1 MLNFEHQKQI
11 DQMNNPKVLIIYTGG
26 TIGMIN
32 DPETGA
38 LKPFDF
44 ESLYSS
50 IPELKQ
56 FDYELDTYSVEEPID
71 SSDMNPQLWG
81 NIANTIFDN
90 YANYSGFVVLHGTD
104 TMAYTT
110 AALSY
115 MLQGLKKPVIFTGS
129 QLPIGQIRTDGKENL
144 ITAIELAGMQDIDG
158 EPLIQEV
165 ALYFEFQL
173 YRGNRVSKISTFN
186 FEAFKSY
193 NYPLLAE
200 AGTNI
205 KIAQHALY
213 RTQKTS
219 IEKFIDFN
227 ANIALIKLFPG
238 MDTGI
243 YAKLFDVNT
252 VEGIILETF
261 GNGNSFSSEA
271 FEKMIAD
278 YMAQGGIVYNITQCA
293 QGNVVLGLYQT
304 SVHFKRLEVVS
315 GRDISTEAAVTKL
328 MYVLGFTKDHAERLR
343 LLNEN
348 IVGEVTI

>member
-1 MLNFEHQKQI
+1 MT
-11 DQMNNPKVLIIYTGG
+11 NPKVLIIYTGG

-44 ESLYSS
+44 ESLYSH

-71 SSDMNPQLWG
+71 SSDMNPELWG
-81 NIANTIFDN
+81 GIANTIFEN
-90 YANYSGFVVLHGTD
+90 YANYTGFVVLHGTD
-104 TMAYTT
+104 TMAFTT
-110 AALSY
+110 SALSY

-144 ITAIELAGMQDIDG
+144 ITAIEIAGMQDMSG
-158 EPLIQEV
+158 HSVVQEV
-165 ALYFEFQL
+165 ALYFEDQL
-173 YRGNRVSKISTFN
+173 YRGNRVSKISTFD

-200 AGTNI
+200 IGTNI
-205 KIAQHALY
+205 RIDYNALY
-213 RTQKTS
+213 RS
-219 IEKFIDFN
+219 EINELEKFTDFN
-227 ANIALIKLFPG
+227 SKIALIKLFPG
-238 MDTGI
+238 MDVSI
-243 YAKLFDVNT
+243 LAPMFDVSK

-261 GNGNSFSSEA
+261 GNGNSFSSEQ

-278 YMAQGGIVYNITQCA
+278 YMKSGGIVINITQCA

-304 SVHFKRLEVVS
+304 SVHFRKLEVLS
-315 GRDISTEAAVTKL
+315 GRDITTEAAMTKL
-328 MYVLGFTKDHAERLR
+328 MFVLGKTKDREERLEMLR
-343 LLNEN
+343 SNLC
-348 IVGEVTI
+348 GEVTI

>member
-1 MLNFEHQKQI
+1 
-11 DQMNNPKVLIIYTGG
+11 MNNPKVLIIYTGG

-71 SSDMNPQLWG
+71 SSDMNPKLWG
-81 NIANTIFDN
+81 GIANTIFEN
-90 YANYSGFVVLHGTD
+90 YADYTGFVVLHGTD
-104 TMAYTT
+104 TMAFTT
-110 AALSY
+110 AAMSF
-115 MLQGLKKPVIFTGS
+115 MLQGLKKPIIFTGS
-129 QLPIGQIRTDGKENL
+129 QLPIGKIRTDGKENL
-144 ITAIELAGMQDIDG
+144 ITAIELAGMLDMSG
-158 EPLIQEV
+158 HSVIQEV

-205 KIAQHALY
+205 RIDQNALY
-213 RTQKTS
+213 RPSLTEL
-219 IEKFIDFN
+219 EKFTDFN
-227 ANIALIKLFPG
+227 TRIALIKLFPG
-238 MDTGI
+238 MDMSI
-243 YAKLFDVNT
+243 YDAIFDVSK

-261 GNGNSFSSEA
+261 GNGNSFSSAA

-278 YMAQGGIVYNITQCA
+278 YMANGGIVLNITQCA
-293 QGNVVLGLYQT
+293 QGNVVLGLYET
-304 SVHFKRLEVVS
+304 SIHYKRLQVLS
-315 GRDISTEAAVTKL
+315 GRDITTEAAVTKM
-328 MYVLGFTKDHAERLR
+328 MYVLGKTRDPEERVE
-343 LLNEN
+343 LLSQNLC
-348 IVGEVTI
+348 GEVTI

>member
-1 MLNFEHQKQI
+1 
-11 DQMNNPKVLIIYTGG
+11 MNNPKVLIIYTGG

-44 ESLYSS
+44 ESLYAS

-81 NIANTIFDN
+81 DIANTIFEN
-90 YANYSGFVVLHGTD
+90 YANYTGFVVLHGTD
-104 TMAYTT
+104 TMAFTT
-110 AALSY
+110 AAISF

-144 ITAIELAGMQDIDG
+144 ITSIELAGMLNMSGQSV
-158 EPLIQEV
+158 IQEV

-193 NYPLLAE
+193 NHPLLAV

-205 KIAQHALY
+205 KIDHNALY
-213 RTQKTS
+213 RTALPELK
-219 IEKFIDFN
+219 KFTDFN
-227 ANIALIKLFPG
+227 DKITLIKLFPG
-238 MDTGI
+238 MNVSI
-243 YAKLFDVNT
+243 FKEVFDPNRA
-252 VEGIILETF
+252 EGIILETF
-261 GNGNSFSSEA
+261 GNGNSFSSPE
-271 FEKMIAD
+271 FEQMIAD
-278 YMAQGGIVYNITQCA
+278 YMSSGGIVMNITQCA

-304 SVHFKRLEVVS
+304 SVHFKRLQVIS
-315 GRDISTEAAVTKL
+315 GRDITAEAAVSKM
-328 MYVLGFTKDHAERLR
+328 MYVFGITQDQNERIKMLSQ
-343 LLNEN
+343 N